1 MLFGLCSAAIVLSLL
16 LGGGTHSGFLGDVAA
31 QAATIPLVAVA
42 LWPAFDQSG
51 PRRINARKTL
61 ALCLVCAGV
70 VAIQMF
76 PLPFDFWDRGASL
89 FADPKATGAI
99 LPVNAWSTFSLTPD
113 ASWAAAASLIVPLA
127 LFGATLQIGFENRL
141 LLAKVILGVGAL
153 SLLLGFVQF
162 AGGAE
167 SGLRFYEVTNP
178 TEAVGFFAN
187 RNHFAALLNTTL
199 ILCGLWLAETIE
211 TPAAHEASKSRDI
224 LWFSAAAVFLVAVL
238 TGLFMTR
245 SRAGVILALPALL
258 GIAAMIGARSTK
270 DGRAQGFWR
279 KDGRIAAAVILFALS
294 FAIGAGSSGVLTR
307 FESGVVYD
315 LRIPLTRTTL
325 ETLPKALPFGTGLGS
340 FPSVYAAVE
349 RDAAVNTEFANRAHD
364 DVAEFLLET
373 GLLGVVMGV
382 YFLVWFGARTFAVW
396 APPPCSCDRRQV
408 LLERASTLIVALLLL
423 HSLVDYPLRTT
434 ALSAVFAFFC
444 AILAAPAPPA
454 PVTKPARRSRS
465 NATSAKTIVRL
476 DEGENLHWPD
486 TWRR

>member
-16 LGGGTHSGFLGDVAA
+16 LGGGTHRGFPGDIVA
-31 QAATIPLVAVA
+31 QAATIPLLAMA

-51 PRRINARKTL
+51 PHRINARRTL

-70 VAIQMF
+70 VAIQIV

-89 FADPKATGAI
+89 FADSKATGAI

-127 LFGATLQIGFENRL
+127 LFGATSQIGFEKRL
-141 LLAKVILGVGAL
+141 ALAKVILGVGAL

-162 AGGAE
+162 VRGAE

-199 ILCGLWLAETIE
+199 ILCGLWLAETIDA
-211 TPAAHEASKSRDI
+211 TLAPGASKSRDI
-224 LWFSAAAVFLVAVL
+224 LWFSAAAVFLVAVV

-245 SRAGVILALPALL
+245 SRAGIVLALPALL
-258 GIAAMIGARSTK
+258 GIAAMIVARSTT
-270 DGRAQGFWR
+270 DQRPHGFWR
-279 KDGRIAAAVILFALS
+279 RDGRIAATVISFALI
-294 FAIGAGSSGVLTR
+294 FAMGVGSSGVLAR
-307 FESGVVYD
+307 FEGGVAD
-315 LRIPLTRTTL
+315 DHRIPLTRTTL

-349 RDAAVNTEFANRAHD
+349 KNAAVATEFANRAHD

-373 GLLGVVMGV
+373 GLLGVVLGAS
-382 YFLVWFGARTFAVW
+382 FLVWFGARASAVW
-396 APPPCSCDRRQV
+396 VRTPCSCDRRQI

-454 PVTKPARRSRS
+454 PVANPARPSRS
-465 NATSAKTIVRL
+465 NATSAKAMVRL
-476 DEGENLHWPD
+476 DEGEDLHWPE